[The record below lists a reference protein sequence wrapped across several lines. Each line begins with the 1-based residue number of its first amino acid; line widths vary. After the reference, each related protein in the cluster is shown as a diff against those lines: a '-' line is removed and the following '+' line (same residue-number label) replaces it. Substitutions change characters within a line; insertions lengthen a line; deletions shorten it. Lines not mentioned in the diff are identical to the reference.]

1 MLFSTFEKSN
11 EQSTGAERWGR
22 SPNCKAVPLRE
33 ECVTQYL
40 LYPKGMVL
48 VLHTMVTT
56 QGRKEQHGG
65 VLQSVCS
72 FATEQILQINPAN
85 LRHAWNHASS

>member
-22 SPNCKAVPLRE
+22 APNRKAVPLRE

-40 LYPKGMVL
+40 LYPKRM

-56 QGRKEQHGG
+56 GEYCSRY
-65 VLQSVCS
+65 VL
-72 FATEQILQINPAN
+72 
-85 LRHAWNHASS
+85 